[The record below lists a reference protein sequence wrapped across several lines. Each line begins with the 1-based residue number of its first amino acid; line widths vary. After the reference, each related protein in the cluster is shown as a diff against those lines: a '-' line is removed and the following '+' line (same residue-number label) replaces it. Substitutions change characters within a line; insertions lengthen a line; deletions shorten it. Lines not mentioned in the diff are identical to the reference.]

1 MAELE
6 NILSRKIAYAKCPL
20 CGVNQSWNWKIWSYD
35 GSGNDSTKLL
45 YVVNNS
51 NDNKIVLTQCNHCIQ
66 DFIFYKDEMIYPMVS
81 IDITENIY
89 LKNYPKSQTLFKE
102 SCLVGRLS
110 PRAAMTLS
118 RMCLEN
124 LVSEIL
130 QKENLPISQFN
141 ANIETLHK
149 NELISTKIK
158 DRLNDIR
165 TIGNKST
172 HNFNIID
179 TDNDVTIEDC
189 IFIWKIINTILEFI
203 RVNHQTDEELPNLRN
218 KVESK

>member
-1 MAELE
+1 MAESE

-20 CGVNQSWNWKIWSYD
+20 CGVNHSWDWLSWD
-35 GSGNDSTKLL
+35 GASRL
-45 YVVNNS
+45 YCIINKEGS
-51 NDNKIVLTQCNHCIQ
+51 EKIVFTQCLHCEQ
-66 DFIFYKDEMIYPMVS
+66 DFIFYKNEMIYPMVS

-118 RMCLEN
+118 RMCLDN

-130 QKENLPISQFN
+130 QKENLPTSQFN

-158 DRLNDIR
+158 DRFNDIR
-165 TIGNKST
+165 IIGNKST
-172 HNFNIID
+172 HNVNIID

-189 IFIWKIINTILEFI
+189 IFIWKTINTILEFI